1 MSLNINYTTLKK
13 AKRCGTEKEVQTWE
27 WFFLYTSLFRAG
39 VAWLTSEIASL
50 LMNPSD
56 RMAYSSFPQ
65 KDPQTIG
72 LSVLVN
78 INLN

>member
-1 MSLNINYTTLKK
+1 MERKK
-13 AKRCGTEKEVQTWE
+13 KFKRGN

-39 VAWLTSEIASL
+39 VAWLTSVIASL
-50 LMNPSD
+50 LIHPSD

-72 LSVLVN
+72 LLVLVN